1 MIQLKHT
8 LFFCIVLLLV
18 YTSAGYAEEKTQ
30 WYSIEYIVF
39 EHSVSNNQRPEMWSK
54 EPLQMPSNATDLNYS
69 QSNQAFSP
77 LAVNQQHLHGVF
89 ARLKKLSSYTPLQHG
104 GWIQPVKDK
113 RTRKGVKIVRQ
124 INSRQIEG
132 SITFHRGR
140 YLHLD
145 IDLQLREL
153 DSLISN
159 RTDVASG
166 IISAPALYRLK
177 ETRRV
182 KASESNYFDHP
193 RFGVI
198 AIVEAIDSPQAA
210 VTKNNLIEGNQLKAG
225 QLETLTPSGGAKKQ

>member
-1 MIQLKHT
+1 MILLKHAP
-8 LFFCIVLLLV
+8 LFFIFLLLS
-18 YTSAGYAEEKTQ
+18 YSSSSLAEEETR

-39 EHSVSNNQRPEMWSK
+39 EHSVSNNQTPEVWTK

-77 LAVNQQHLHGVF
+77 LAVNQQHLHGVL

-104 GWIQPVKDK
+104 GWIQPVEENGV
-113 RTRKGVKIVRQ
+113 RKGVNIVQQVNFRQ
-124 INSRQIEG
+124 LEG

-145 IDLQLREL
+145 IDLQLSEL

-159 RTDVASG
+159 AASG
-166 IISAPALYRLK
+166 IISSPALYRLK
-177 ETRRV
+177 ETRRL
-182 KASESNYFDHP
+182 KTSESNYFDHP

-198 AIVEAIDSPQAA
+198 AIVEAIDSPHA
-210 VTKNNLIEGNQLKAG
+210 VITTNDLIEEGQLEAG
-225 QLETLTPSGGAKKQ
+225 QLETLTPSSAEKTNNN